1 MVNRSLGTAR
11 RATGRVLLAVGVLL
25 AGVGL
30 AACGSGPATIDTSA
44 VFSNVSSLTTGA
56 SVQLADIDVGTVTG
70 IHLHGDQALVT
81 MAVQRSAHVPADVTA
96 ELTQTT
102 VLGQY
107 VVALVPRGARSAGL
121 LRDGQVITRT
131 EDVPGIQQLV
141 QTGTEA
147 FGAIDAGQLSSLID
161 NSAEGIGGEGLRI
174 RTLLDDFGTVLA
186 GYATQTHDITTLI
199 DAMNRFAAGLAPD
212 AQANAQAL
220 ANLTQ
225 TTNTLAQQSGQF
237 VSLLQALDAL
247 ATQGRSILNT
257 GLPQVETQIDTI
269 GVIAQ
274 QLQAHQQQL
283 ATLLQEVPNANSNL
297 ARATYQHY
305 IQVLNNFIVCG
316 VPGLGEGTA
325 ATNTCTPSGGGS

>member
-1 MVNRSLGTAR
+1 MMLR
-11 RATGRVLLAVGVLL
+11 RRPSRLVAVAAVAVG
-25 AGVGL
+25 GL
-30 AACGSGPATIDTSA
+30 VMAACGSGPSTIETSA

-56 SVQLADIDVGTVTG
+56 SVQLADIDVGSVTG
-70 IHLHGDQALVT
+70 IHLHGDKALVT
-81 MAVQRSAHVPADVTA
+81 MALQRSARVPADVTA

-107 VVALVPRGARSAGL
+107 VVALVPRGHGTRL
-121 LRDGQVITRT
+121 LRNGQAITHSQ
-131 EDVPGIQQLV
+131 DVPGIQQLV

-161 NSAEGIGGEGLRI
+161 NSAQGIGGEGQRI
-174 RTLLDDFGTVLA
+174 HTLLDDFGTVLA
-186 GYATQTHDITTLI
+186 GYASQAHDITTLVN
-199 DAMNRFAAGLAPD
+199 AMNSFAAGLAPD

-225 TTNTLAQQSGQF
+225 TTSTLAQQSGHF

-247 ATQGRSILNT
+247 ATQGRSILDT
-257 GLPQVETQIDTI
+257 GLPQVETQIHTL
-269 GVIAQ
+269 GAIAQ

-283 ATLLQEVPNANSNL
+283 ATLLQEVPRANRGL
-297 ARATYQHY
+297 ARTTYHHY
-305 IQVLNNFIVCG
+305 LQVLNNFIVCG

-325 ATNTCTPSGGGS
+325 PTNTCSPSGGGS